1 MDLTKLLK
9 GEVSMKKTLTV
20 LVLVVLT
27 IAFLGASGRA
37 EKADGKTTLTF
48 GFWGDTPEANM
59 KMELAKAYMEKNPN
73 VNIEFEYTD
82 GGGYL
87 TKMQTWFSSNTAP
100 DVFGVAS
107 DVVGNFLENPTFEDL
122 RSYIER
128 DNLGDLWSW
137 QTIDSMYT
145 SQKGSVIAVPFISK
159 TFVML
164 YNKDLFDAAGLAYPT
179 DDWTVDEMV
188 AAARVLTKGEGVN
201 KTYGLRWGVRPTEFY
216 RNLYGNPVYDT
227 ATNTINA
234 ANNAEFKAA
243 VALFVDTIKEGLAPN
258 ETGGAIST
266 GGFETGRFGMQLS
279 ATWDIAPLM
288 QLSDSFAWDAVMLP
302 TNTQFNQRML
312 TTFRG
317 NGWSINAN
325 SKHKELA
332 WDFIK
337 FMSAEEAGQRAAQ
350 DFGIP
355 ELIAYANSPGY
366 LEDYG
371 ANNVVYDKT
380 KFVKMVDY
388 ATNFNN
394 MGVYAQINDVVNEQY
409 DLVLAGKTTIDQM
422 VREIQT
428 QGEKLFADF

>member
-1 MDLTKLLK
+1 
-9 GEVSMKKTLTV
+9 MKKTLTV

-27 IAFLGASGRA
+27 IAFLGASGKT
-37 EKADGKTTLTF
+37 EKTDGKTTLTF

-107 DVVGNFLENPTFEDL
+107 DVVANFLENPTFEDL
-122 RSYIER
+122 RGYIEK
-128 DNLGDLWSW
+128 DNLGDIWSW

-145 SQKGSVIAVPFISK
+145 SRSGKVIAVPFISK

-164 YNKDLFDAAGLAYPT
+164 YNKSLFDAAGLAYPT
-179 DDWTVDEMV
+179 DNWTVDDMI
-188 AAARVLTKGEGVN
+188 AAARVLTKGEGIN
-201 KTYGLRWGVRPTEFY
+201 KTYGLRWGVRPAEFY

-227 ATNTINA
+227 TTNKINA
-234 ANNAEFKAA
+234 ANNEEFKAA
-243 VALFVDTIKEGLAPN
+243 VALFVDTIKEGLAPD

-288 QLSDSFAWDAVMLP
+288 QLSDSFEWDAVMLP
-302 TNTQFNQRML
+302 VNTQFNQRML

-325 SKHKELA
+325 SKHKDIA

-337 FMSAEEAGQRAAQ
+337 FMSAEEAGQKIAQ

-355 ELIAYANSPGY
+355 ELISYANSPGY

-394 MGVYAQINDVVNEQY
+394 MGVYAQINDVINEQY
-409 DLVLAGKTTIDQM
+409 GLVLAGKTTIEQM
-422 VREIQT
+422 VREVQV
-428 QGEKLFADF
+428 QGEKLFANF

>member
-1 MDLTKLLK
+1 
-9 GEVSMKKTLTV
+9 MKKTLTV

-27 IAFLGASGRA
+27 IAFLGASGKT
-37 EKADGKTTLTF
+37 EKTDGKTTLTF

-107 DVVGNFLENPTFEDL
+107 DVVANFLENPTFEDL
-122 RSYIER
+122 RGYIEK
-128 DNLGDLWSW
+128 DNLGDIWSW

-145 SQKGSVIAVPFISK
+145 SRSGKVIAVPFISK

-164 YNKDLFDAAGLAYPT
+164 YNKSLFDAAGLAYPT
-179 DDWTVDEMV
+179 DNWTVDDMI
-188 AAARVLTKGEGVN
+188 AAARVLTKGEGIN
-201 KTYGLRWGVRPTEFY
+201 KTYGLRWGVRPAEFY

-227 ATNTINA
+227 TTNKINA
-234 ANNAEFKAA
+234 ANNEEFKAA
-243 VALFVDTIKEGLAPN
+243 VALFVDTIKEGLAPD

-288 QLSDSFAWDAVMLP
+288 QLSDSFEWDAVMLP
-302 TNTQFNQRML
+302 VNTQFNQRML

-325 SKHKELA
+325 SKHKDIA

-337 FMSAEEAGQRAAQ
+337 FMSAEEAGQKIAQ

-355 ELIAYANSPGY
+355 ELISYANSPGY

-394 MGVYAQINDVVNEQY
+394 MGVYAQINDVINEQY
-409 DLVLAGKTTIDQM
+409 GLVLAGKTTIEQM
-422 VREIQT
+422 AREVQV
-428 QGEKLFADF
+428 QGEKLFANF

>member
-1 MDLTKLLK
+1 
-9 GEVSMKKTLTV
+9 MKKTLTV

-27 IAFLGASGRA
+27 IAFLGASGKA

-107 DVVGNFLENPTFEDL
+107 DVVANFLENPTFEDL
-122 RSYIER
+122 RGYIEK
-128 DNLGDLWSW
+128 DNLGDIWSW

-145 SQKGSVIAVPFISK
+145 SRSGKVIAVPFISK

-164 YNKDLFDAAGLAYPT
+164 YNKSLFDAAGLAYPT
-179 DDWTVDEMV
+179 DNWTVNDMI
-188 AAARVLTKGEGVN
+188 AAARVLTKGEGIN
-201 KTYGLRWGVRPTEFY
+201 KTYGLRWGVRPAEFY

-227 ATNTINA
+227 TTNKINA
-234 ANNAEFKAA
+234 ANNEEFKAA

-288 QLSDSFAWDAVMLP
+288 QLSDSFEWDAVMLP
-302 TNTQFNQRML
+302 VNTQFNQRML

-325 SKHKELA
+325 SKHKDIA

-337 FMSAEEAGQRAAQ
+337 FMSAEEAGQKVAQ

-355 ELIAYANSPGY
+355 ELISYANSPGY

-394 MGVYAQINDVVNEQY
+394 MGVYAQINDVINEQY
-409 DLVLAGKTTIDQM
+409 GLVLAGKTTIEQM
-422 VREIQT
+422 VREVQV
-428 QGEKLFADF
+428 QGEKLFANF

>member
-1 MDLTKLLK
+1 
-9 GEVSMKKTLTV
+9 MKKTLTV

-27 IAFLGASGRA
+27 IAFLGASGKT
-37 EKADGKTTLTF
+37 EKTDGKTTLTF

-107 DVVGNFLENPTFEDL
+107 DVVANFLENPTFEDL
-122 RSYIER
+122 RGYIEK
-128 DNLGDLWSW
+128 DNLGDIWSW

-145 SQKGSVIAVPFISK
+145 SRSGKVIAVPFISK

-164 YNKDLFDAAGLAYPT
+164 YNKSLFDAAGLAYPT
-179 DDWTVDEMV
+179 DNWTVNDMI
-188 AAARVLTKGEGVN
+188 AAARVLTKGEGIN
-201 KTYGLRWGVRPTEFY
+201 KTYGLRWGVRPAEFY

-227 ATNTINA
+227 TTNKINA
-234 ANNAEFKAA
+234 ANNEEFKAA

-288 QLSDSFAWDAVMLP
+288 QLSDSFEWDAVMLP
-302 TNTQFNQRML
+302 VNTQFNQRML

-325 SKHKELA
+325 SKHKDIA

-337 FMSAEEAGQRAAQ
+337 FMSAEEAGQKVAQ

-355 ELIAYANSPGY
+355 ELISYANSPGY

-394 MGVYAQINDVVNEQY
+394 MGVYAQINDVINEQY
-409 DLVLAGKTTIDQM
+409 GLVLAGKTTIEQM
-422 VREIQT
+422 VREVQV
-428 QGEKLFADF
+428 QGEKLFANF